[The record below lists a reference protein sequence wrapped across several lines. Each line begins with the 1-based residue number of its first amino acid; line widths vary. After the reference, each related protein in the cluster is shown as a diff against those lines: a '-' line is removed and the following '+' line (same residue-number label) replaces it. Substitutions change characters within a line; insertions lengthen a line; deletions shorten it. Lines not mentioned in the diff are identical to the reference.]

1 MSRFR
6 SFLDSIARP
15 NIPWGNVLRGVTSAN
30 FWLSLVGMTILIV
43 FLWCFD
49 LIDDL
54 YSRIAIVGLYS
65 VIPASVLKQAA
76 GDGSKSRP
84 FDWILFWFVLFL
96 LAALLIA
103 IGDRFDWDPLVISVA
118 AVVTAFPLALA
129 SWLSIRKQLLLA
141 VGLVP
146 AALMV
151 VVHLSIHI
159 FPSDVRLDYSL
170 LLLPYVLLV
179 VVPWAF
185 VASRS
190 LTCAQRLRQCAIHG
204 PAMEALTML
213 ILFIPLIVLVFL
225 TTRELTDDEV
235 LVAVSVTILGVFLS
249 SIVSVP
255 LRQFLLD
262 LGKLAPNHK
271 WKE

>member
-6 SFLDSIARP
+6 SFLHSVAHP

-30 FWLSLVGMTILIV
+30 FWLSLVGMAILIV

-65 VIPASVLKQAA
+65 VIPASVLKQAT

-96 LAALLIA
+96 FAALLIA

-118 AVVTAFPLALA
+118 AIVTAFPLALA

-146 AALMV
+146 TALMAV
-151 VVHLSIHI
+151 VYFSIHI

-170 LLLPYVLLV
+170 LLLPYVLLG

-190 LTCAQRLRQCAIHG
+190 LTCAQRLRQCAVHG
-204 PAMEALTML
+204 PAMEVLTML
-213 ILFIPLIVLVFL
+213 ILFIPLIVLVVL
-225 TTRELTDDEV
+225 TTRELTDDEIW
-235 LVAVSVTILGVFLS
+235 LAVSVTIVGVSLS

>member
-6 SFLDSIARP
+6 SFLHSVARP

-30 FWLSLVGMTILIV
+30 FWLSLVGMAILIV

-65 VIPASVLKQAA
+65 VIPASVLKPAT

-96 LAALLIA
+96 FAALLIA
-103 IGDRFDWDPLVISVA
+103 IGDRFDWAPLVINVA

-141 VGLVP
+141 VGLAGCGKRGSLLNCPVDG
-146 AALMV
+146 LRNTTMSG
-151 VVHLSIHI
+151 HNRSLGHDYIHI
-159 FPSDVRLDYSL
+159 LGDYYACRC
-170 LLLPYVLLV
+170 P
-179 VVPWAF
+179 
-185 VASRS
+185 
-190 LTCAQRLRQCAIHG
+190 Q
-204 PAMEALTML
+204 
-213 ILFIPLIVLVFL
+213 
-225 TTRELTDDEV
+225 DEV
-235 LVAVSVTILGVFLS
+235 DR
-249 SIVSVP
+249 P
-255 LRQFLLD
+255 Q
-262 LGKLAPNHK
+262 
-271 WKE
+271 

>member
-6 SFLDSIARP
+6 SFLHSVARP

-30 FWLSLVGMTILIV
+30 FWLSLVGMAILIV

-49 LIDDL
+49 LIDEL

-65 VIPASVLKQAA
+65 VIPASVLKQAT

-96 LAALLIA
+96 FAALLIA
-103 IGDRFDWDPLVISVA
+103 IGDRFDWAPLVINVA

-146 AALMV
+146 AALMAV
-151 VVHLSIHI
+151 VYLGIQI

-170 LLLPYVLLV
+170 LLLPYVLLGV
-179 VVPWAF
+179 APWAF

-190 LTCAQRLRQCAIHG
+190 LTRAQRLRQCAIHG
-204 PAMEALTML
+204 PAIEVFTML
-213 ILFIPLIVLVFL
+213 VLFIPLIVLVVL
-225 TTRELTDDEV
+225 TTRELTDDEIW
-235 LVAVSVTILGVFLS
+235 LAVSITIVGVFLS